1 MHNDSFKSFIEKIKF
16 EKLTKRVQILVKPST
31 FEYLDKLQN
40 EGVIK
45 SKNDLINTLLE
56 DFIAQAEEHRK

>member
-40 EGVIK
+40 EGIIK

>member
-16 EKLTKRVQILVKPST
+16 EKLTKRVQILIKPST

-40 EGVIK
+40 EGIIK